1 MTVPNNN
8 LSLIEE
14 TDADRRRG
22 ILGDNALT
30 MELVSAF
37 AGDRP
42 LTEAE
47 ENRFNDLMK
56 IRGLIFFSDL
66 LYSITHQYFAPEVA
80 EELWGKILQHKYELS
95 KALGRNAGIAVATL
109 DYFSNVT
116 DDMIFATLIGEAH
129 IEEIVSLSLRDG
141 LTGLFNHTYFYQQ
154 VDLEVRRCMRYGT
167 LISLMLI
174 DIDDFKMVNDTYGH
188 PEGDKILAVMGRTLM
203 HLARDSDICCRYGGE
218 EFAVILPLTDIHE
231 AGAIANRIRRELVD
245 GLPDGRTVT
254 VSIGVA
260 SCGKKTRT
268 YQDLVEKADTALYQ
282 AKRSGKN
289 RVEVVVDG

>member
-1 MTVPNNN
+1 MIVPNDN

-30 MELVSAF
+30 MDQVSAF

-47 ENRFNDLMK
+47 ENHFSELKK
-56 IRGLIFFSDL
+56 IRGPIFFSDL

-80 EELWGKILQHKYELS
+80 EELWAKILQHKYELS
-95 KALGRNAGIAVATL
+95 KALERNAGIAVATL
-109 DYFSNVT
+109 DYFSNIT

-129 IEEIVSLSLRDG
+129 IEEIVSLSLHDG

-154 VDLEVRRCMRYGT
+154 IDLEVRRYKRYGT
-167 LISLMLI
+167 HISLMLI

-188 PEGDKILAVMGRTLM
+188 PEGDKILAVMGKTLM
-203 HLARDSDICCRYGGE
+203 RLARDSDICCRYGGE
-218 EFAVILPLTDIHE
+218 EFAVILPLTDAHE
-231 AGAIANRIRRELVD
+231 AGAIANRIRRELVED
-245 GLPDGRTVT
+245 LPDGRKVT

-260 SCGKKTRT
+260 SCGKKTRIF
-268 YQDLVEKADTALYQ
+268 QDLVKETDVALYH
-282 AKRSGKN
+282 AKRNGKN
-289 RVEVVVDG
+289 RVEVAADG